1 VKNEFAQTFVRNI
14 DDVDVSQIGD
24 ILAKLG
30 REANRVGFDELVSE
44 CARRRVALKEE
55 GRTFKPLPA
64 WDSKAGRGELAPSYA
79 FAAHVAE
86 VEVDTETGKVEVVN
100 YIAAHD
106 SGGVVSRPQYESQ
119 ILGGVA
125 QGLGY
130 ALMEEL
136 ILKDG
141 VIRNKTFL
149 DYHIP
154 TAADVPKI
162 KTIIVEA
169 PDDYGPLGA
178 KGVGEAGIE
187 PVAGA
192 VANAVYNA
200 LGFPIRRFPYT
211 PERVSEA
218 IEERGKT
225 R

>member
-1 VKNEFAQTFVRNI
+1 MLSCPASEIVFEGNSVKRE
-14 DDVDVSQIGD
+14 
-24 ILAKLG
+24 G
-30 REANRVGFDELVSE
+30 REDERLDFGELVLE
-44 CARRRVALKEE
+44 CKRRGMKLSEE
-55 GRTFKPLPA
+55 GRVTKSLPS
-64 WDSKAGRGELAPSYA
+64 WDKEAGRGDLAPSYA
-79 FAAHVAE
+79 LGAHVAE
-86 VEVDTETGKVEVVN
+86 VEVDIETGKVDVVI
-100 YIAAHD
+100 YTAAHD
-106 SGGVVSRPQYESQ
+106 SGTVVSGEQYESQ
-119 ILGGVA
+119 IVGGVA

-141 VIRNKTFL
+141 VIMNQTFL

-154 TAADVPKI
+154 TAADIPNI

-169 PDDYGPLGA
+169 PDDFGPFGA

-200 LGFPIRRFPYT
+200 LGFPIRRFPFT

-218 IEERGKT
+218 IEEKGQRS
-225 R
+225 